1 MMLLARIIGGIG
13 CGHLNTIVPI
23 WTSEL
28 ADPRLRGAFVAVE
41 FTLAIFGSTLAYWME
56 YACTKLSSLAFAW
69 RFPLG
74 FQMVFLL
81 GILAVVVW
89 FPESPRYLMMRGRV
103 EDARDVL
110 GRCRVDGDVEVVEV
124 EMGEIREAIVL
135 EARSVGRGFWMMLFV
150 DDELHTRRR
159 ILLGCG
165 VQVMQK
171 LTGIDFISTYAPE
184 MFSLAGY
191 TGDKPALLAGG
202 NLIGYGAS
210 LAVSIYFA
218 DRFGRRANMMVGS
231 GLMGVVLIVGGVLAH
246 FVVKDSKGD
255 AGEASR
261 LGAGVATVLYLYTF
275 IYGSTWLTT
284 W

>member
-1 MMLLARIIGGIG
+1 MAIARVISGIG
-13 CGHLNTIVPI
+13 CGHLNTTVPI

-28 ADPRLRGAFVAVE
+28 ADPTLRGTFVAVE
-41 FTLAIFGSTLAYWME
+41 FTLAIIGSTLVYWME
-56 YACTKLSSLAFAW
+56 YACTKLQSPAFAW

-74 FQMVFLL
+74 FQMVFLIGLL
-81 GILAVVVW
+81 GTAMW
-89 FPESPRYLMMRGRV
+89 FPESPRFLMMFGRGEDAKDILGSCRV
-103 EDARDVL
+103 ELDQVKIED
-110 GRCRVDGDVEVVEV
+110 
-124 EMGEIREAIVL
+124 EMREIKEAIVL
-135 EARSVGRGFWMMLFV
+135 EAKSTSRSFYSMLFTS
-150 DDELHTRRR
+150 DDLHTRRR
-159 ILLGCG
+159 IILGCG

-171 LTGIDFISTYAPE
+171 FTGIDFITTYAPE

-202 NLIGYGAS
+202 NLFGYAAS
-210 LAVSIYFA
+210 LALSIYFA

-231 GLMGVVLIVGGVLAH
+231 ALMGVVLIVGGVLAH
-246 FVVKDSKGD
+246 FVMRDSTGD
-255 AGEASR
+255 IGEANK